1 VRVKLFF
8 TEALRSLTGNAS
20 TTIAA
25 TLTVLISMFL
35 FGLVI
40 ALGSWVNS
48 YTGGVKDEVV
58 AKVFFTSGATA
69 DEVNTVR
76 AQLTRDPDVKETIF
90 VSKEEALRIMKDRA
104 PELTDNL
111 TSNPFGHA
119 FTVVPV
125 RAERVD
131 EIVERLTPV
140 PPGVHEVTF
149 EEETTKRLLQVAWVL
164 GIIILVGSLVLLV
177 ASTILIGNT
186 IRLSIFAR
194 RREIEVMKLVGATNW
209 FVRAPFMLEGL
220 ICGLAGSIAAV
231 VLLFVAREVA
241 LPRIG
246 VLEKASD
253 DANALSF
260 PLLALA
266 LIGLSLLTGAAGS
279 GITLRRFLRV

>member
-1 VRVKLFF
+1 VRAKLFF
-8 TEALRSLTGNAS
+8 TEALRSLTGNVS

-40 ALGSWVNS
+40 ALGSWVHS
-48 YTGGVKDEVV
+48 YTGQVKGEVV
-58 AKVFFTSGATA
+58 DKVFFTEEATA
-69 DEVNTVR
+69 KQVEAVR
-76 AQLTRDPDVKETIF
+76 ARLAADPDVKQLTF
-90 VSKEEALRIMKDRA
+90 VSKDEALQIMKKRA
-104 PELTDNL
+104 PDLTENL

-119 FTVVPV
+119 FTVVPT
-125 RAERVD
+125 RAEQVD
-131 EIVERLTPV
+131 DIARRLSPLPAGVEKV
-140 PPGVHEVTF
+140 SYEAQ
-149 EEETTKRLLQVAWVL
+149 TTKRLLQVAWVL
-164 GIIILVGSLVLLV
+164 GTIILAGSLVLLV

-209 FVRAPFMLEGL
+209 FVRGPFMLEGL

-231 VLLFVAREVA
+231 VLLLVAREMA

-246 VLEKASD
+246 VLERAAD
-253 DANALSF
+253 DAQALSF
-260 PLLALA
+260 PLLAIA

-279 GITLRRFLRV
+279 GVTLRRFLRV